1 MPTYRRIRS
10 PEDEA
15 RERCAAPPRELAP
28 AIVCAI
34 INVVQSV
41 SFGLLLLPPD
51 THRAFDDAGGI
62 AVTSYV
68 LTVLASQAALAA
80 LAPVPFLVGGGAFE
94 LLPLLHSLA
103 AGLARSPLMADATDD
118 ELVATTLAGYGLV
131 SGVIALWY
139 LVASSLRLSKLFR
152 MMPLVALK
160 VRECSIR
167 SPRRHG
173 PARNKPPGVV
183 LPLRHGWASRGG
195 EAATVTRSR
204 V

>member
-68 LTVLASQAALAA
+68 LTVLASL
-80 LAPVPFLVGGGAFE
+80 VPGVAGGGV
-94 LLPLLHSLA
+94 
-103 AGLARSPLMADATDD
+103 SP
-118 ELVATTLAGYGLV
+118 E
-131 SGVIALWY
+131 S
-139 LVASSLRLSKLFR
+139 
-152 MMPLVALK
+152 
-160 VRECSIR
+160 
-167 SPRRHG
+167 
-173 PARNKPPGVV
+173 
-183 LPLRHGWASRGG
+183 
-195 EAATVTRSR
+195 
-204 V
+204 